1 MIIDLRG
8 KVAIVTG
15 AAQGLARSTAR
26 RLAGEGVDLVLADI
40 LEDKLREVE
49 AEIKA
54 IYPAHKGFA
63 VKTDVASGPQ
73 VDRLVDETVKRL
85 GKLDIMFNCA
95 GVVQPERAFAD
106 TPDELFERVVGVNQ
120 RGVFNG
126 IRAACRVMRQQRS
139 GAIIN
144 VASWWGKSG
153 HAYFGTYCATK
164 SAVISMTQTAA
175 LEMAEFGVRV
185 NSISP
190 GNMMTEMHWHHAREE
205 AQRRGGDW
213 TPERISEEIRLSVPL
228 LRVGT
233 ADDIADAVI
242 FLASEL
248 SSYVTGHNLDV
259 NGGCDVHSW

>member
-8 KVAIVTG
+8 RVAIITG
-15 AAQGLARSTAR
+15 AAQGLARGTAL
-26 RLAGEGVDLVLADI
+26 RLAEEGVHLVLADI
-40 LEDKLREVE
+40 VEDRLEQAWAEVKARHPANE
-49 AEIKA
+49 GFFRKVDVVSAE
-54 IYPAHKGFA
+54 
-63 VKTDVASGPQ
+63 Q
-73 VDRLVDETVKRL
+73 VDRLVDDTVEKL
-85 GKLDIMFNCA
+85 GRLDIMFNCA
-95 GVVQPERAFAD
+95 GVVQPELAFAD
-106 TPDELFERVVGVNQ
+106 TPDAVWERTVDINQ

-126 IRAACRVMRQQRS
+126 IRAASRVMRKQRH

-144 VASWWGKSG
+144 TASWWGKSG

-175 LEMAEFGVRV
+175 LELAEFGVRV
-185 NSISP
+185 NAISP

-205 AQRRGGDW
+205 ARRRGEGW
-213 TPERISEEIRLSVPL
+213 TPEQVSEEIRLSVPL

-233 ADDIADAVI
+233 ADDIANAVI

-248 SSYVTGHNLDV
+248 SSYTTGHNLDV